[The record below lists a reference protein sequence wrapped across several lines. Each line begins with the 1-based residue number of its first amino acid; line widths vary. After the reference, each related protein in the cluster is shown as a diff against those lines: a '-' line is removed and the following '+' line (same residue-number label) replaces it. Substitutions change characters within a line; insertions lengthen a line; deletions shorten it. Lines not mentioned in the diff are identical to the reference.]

1 MRARKK
7 WLLWLPKAQTLIF
20 RGLYGNQN
28 EKKVVTEW
36 LLWLPKGEKMKK
48 ITILFNALKDV
59 ISVIIKYKDADWTS
73 DNDWNK
79 FIKDIE
85 SIRPKYMELGQREDK
100 LIKSLI
106 LAVYEYMDET
116 FKG

>member
-1 MRARKK
+1 MFIYENK
-7 WLLWLPKAQTLIF
+7 
-20 RGLYGNQN
+20 
-28 EKKVVTEW
+28 
-36 LLWLPKGEKMKK
+36 KMKK

-59 ISVIIKYKDADWTS
+59 ISVIIKSKDADWTS

-106 LAVYEYMDET
+106 LAVYEYMDENL
-116 FKG
+116 